1 MRMPNVTPPVLQLH
15 PSRAC
20 NLRCLHCYSSSAP
33 GEWQEQDVL
42 LLSRAIAD
50 GANLG
55 YQVVSISGG
64 EPLLYS
70 GLPSLLQETLRYG
83 MRTTITTNGL
93 LLDQRRIELLTDR
106 VDLLAIS
113 LDGTPDR
120 HNSMRNA
127 SRAFE
132 TMHSRLSS
140 LRSSGIPFGFLFTLT
155 HENIDDLAWVAEFAA
170 AEQAQLLQIHPLE
183 EAGRAR
189 STLQGQ
195 TPTDVD
201 AAITWLLVQRLSD
214 EYSSRLRIHLDFLN
228 RDALRDFCQSGWTS
242 GSVDCSKSNKLADF
256 ISPLVVEADGTV
268 VPLQYG
274 FPRAYALGNLND
286 VPIMEMARRW
296 FSQARLDWE
305 GLWDRTS
312 NLLCQTAELP
322 FVNLHESVFAA
333 ARESRSTPFAILNS

>member
-15 PSRAC
+15 PSRSC
-20 NLRCLHCYSSSAP
+20 NLRCPHCCSSSAP
-33 GEWQEQDVL
+33 GEWQEQDESL
-42 LLSRAIAD
+42 LARAIAD
-50 GANLG
+50 AVNLG

-70 GLPSLLQETLRYG
+70 GLPSLLQETRRHG

-93 LLDQRRIELLTDR
+93 LLDERRIELLIGK

-113 LDGTPDR
+113 LDGAPDR

-127 SRAFE
+127 SRAFQ
-132 TMHSRLSS
+132 TMRSRLCS

-155 HENIDDLAWVAEFAA
+155 HENIDDLPWVAEFAA
-170 AEQAQLLQIHPLE
+170 AEQTKLLQIHPLE

-214 EYSSRLRIHLDFLN
+214 EYGNRLRIHLDFLN
-228 RDALRDFCQSGWTS
+228 RDALRDFCQSGRIS
-242 GSVDCSKSNKLADF
+242 GSVDCSKSSSLADF

-312 NLLCQTAELP
+312 RLLFQTAELP

-333 ARESRSTPFAILNS
+333 ARESHSTPFAILNS

>member
-1 MRMPNVTPPVLQLH
+1 
-15 PSRAC
+15 
-20 NLRCLHCYSSSAP
+20 
-33 GEWQEQDVL
+33 
-42 LLSRAIAD
+42 
-50 GANLG
+50 
-55 YQVVSISGG
+55 
-64 EPLLYS
+64 
-70 GLPSLLQETLRYG
+70 

-93 LLDQRRIELLTDR
+93 LLDQRRIELLAGR

-127 SRAFE
+127 SRAFQ
-132 TMHSRLSS
+132 TMHSRLSL
-140 LRSSGIPFGFLFTLT
+140 LRGSGIAFGFLFTLT

-170 AEQAQLLQIHPLE
+170 TEQAQLLQIHPLE
-183 EAGRAR
+183 ETGRAR
-189 STLQGQ
+189 SSALQGEA
-195 TPTDVD
+195 PTDVD

-214 EYSSRLRIHLDFLN
+214 EYGSRLRIHLDFLN
-228 RDALRDFCQSGWTS
+228 RDALRDFCQSGRIS
-242 GSVDCSKSNKLADF
+242 GSVDCSKSSRLADF

-286 VPIMEMARRW
+286 VPIMEMARKW
-296 FSQARLDWE
+296 SSQARLDWE

-322 FVNLHESVFAA
+322 FVNLYESVFVA
-333 ARESRSTPFAILNS
+333 ARESHSTPFAI